1 MRPDATRERIFVWCQ
16 FPDPDKLR
24 LMPEVPDQRA
34 DRFPTTHWSLVL
46 RAHQR
51 AGQGS
56 TEALETLCRAY
67 WFPLYAYARRE
78 GNGPEEARDLTQEFF
93 SQLLA
98 KNFLQTADPNRGRF
112 RSFLL
117 ASFKHMMANERRDA
131 ARQKRGGDA
140 VVFSLD
146 AWKPEE
152 RYYVEPAHD
161 LTPDRVFEREWA
173 EALLARTL
181 DRLEAEYADRATP
194 FEELKTF
201 LVGARGSEPFA
212 QVAARLGVGEGS
224 LRLVVYRMRQRY
236 AQIFC
241 DEIAQTVG
249 DPADLEDEIRHV
261 FAVLAG

>member
-1 MRPDATRERIFVWCQ
+1 MSPSGEFERESGGVF
-16 FPDPDKLR
+16 
-24 LMPEVPDQRA
+24 A
-34 DRFPTTHWSLVL
+34 TTHWSVVL
-46 RAHQR
+46 K
-51 AGQGS
+51 AGDLAAPDAQA
-56 TEALETLCRAY
+56 ALTKLCQQY
-67 WFPLYAYARRE
+67 WPPLYAFARRE
-78 GNGPEEARDLTQEFF
+78 GCKPEEAQDLTQEFF
-93 SQLLA
+93 SRLLE
-98 KNFLQTADPNRGRF
+98 KNYLQTADPDRGRF

-161 LTPDRVFEREWA
+161 LTPDRVFERQWA
-173 EALLARTL
+173 ETLLVSTL
-181 DRLEAEYADRATP
+181 NRLEAEYVDRATP

-224 LRLVVYRMRQRY
+224 LRLVIYRMRQRY
-236 AQIFC
+236 AQIFR